1 MEVEKAGL
9 PYATTHQRRLTPRN
23 AKLRRLLAYTAL
35 ISTALTLSYIVPS
48 PLSLWKAESTET
60 VAANPEWK
68 DNVWP
73 LREQTPWDISTDLS
87 HPRRLE
93 YDVEEGT
100 WLRLDVHPKSGDIVF
115 DMVGDI
121 YCLPGGEAL
130 QGAFSQPIKARPVL
144 VGVPHDSDPHFSPTG
159 DRLVFRSD
167 AGLGVENIWVLEWK
181 GCDAMDLKAPAYNSG
196 RESRKPPRD
205 SECAEERQERL
216 LKEGRLDGAYAQYC
230 SIPMS

>member
-9 PYATTHQRRLTPRN
+9 PYATTNQRRSIPRN
-23 AKLRRLLAYTAL
+23 AKLRRLLSYTAL
-35 ISTALTLSYIVPS
+35 VSTALTLSYIVPS
-48 PLSLWKAESTET
+48 PLSLWKVERAES
-60 VAANPEWK
+60 VAGAPEWK

-73 LREQTPWDISTDLS
+73 LREQAPWDVSTDLS

-130 QGAFSQPIKARPVL
+130 QGDLSQPINARPVL
-144 VGVPHDSDPHFSPTG
+144 VGVPHDSDPHFSPIG

-167 AGLGVENIWVLEWK
+167 AGLGVENIWVVEWK
-181 GCDAMDLKAPAYNSG
+181 GCDAMNLKGPGFISG
-196 RESRKPPRD
+196 QETRKPVRD
-205 SECAEERQERL
+205 SECDEERRERL
-216 LKEGRLDGAYAQYC
+216 LKEGRLNGSYVPY
-230 SIPMS
+230 